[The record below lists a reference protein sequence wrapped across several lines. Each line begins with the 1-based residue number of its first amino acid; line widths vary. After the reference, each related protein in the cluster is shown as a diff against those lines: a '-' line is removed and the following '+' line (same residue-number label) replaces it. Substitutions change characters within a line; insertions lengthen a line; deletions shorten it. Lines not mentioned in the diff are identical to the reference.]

1 MIMLFFAF
9 LKTEFQREAFSL
21 DKFRFLIITLI
32 TPFLWFWGLKS
43 VSLEIAQYGFLLAV
57 LPTAAAAPVITG
69 FLNQRIEYV
78 TIAVLVSNMMVAL
91 MLPFALPMIV
101 PSASEIQIVQ
111 LIIPIISTVF
121 IPLILAQA
129 IRYYVPRLK
138 DQLFRFDWISF
149 FLFLSNVYIAMAKAS
164 FFIRFE
170 TELSWLELSGMFLLT
185 AIVCFAN
192 FGGGALVG
200 GKNYRPEASMAAG
213 RKNTMFG
220 VWLALT
226 YMSPLV
232 SIGPMIYIICQNT
245 YHSYLLGV
253 RK

>member
-91 MLPFALPMIV
+91 MLPCTTSSVWADRV
-101 PSASEIQIVQ
+101 PASSSDI
-111 LIIPIISTVF
+111 
-121 IPLILAQA
+121 
-129 IRYYVPRLK
+129 
-138 DQLFRFDWISF
+138 
-149 FLFLSNVYIAMAKAS
+149 
-164 FFIRFE
+164 
-170 TELSWLELSGMFLLT
+170 
-185 AIVCFAN
+185 
-192 FGGGALVG
+192 
-200 GKNYRPEASMAAG
+200 
-213 RKNTMFG
+213 KNTERFMGKSFSKMG
-220 VWLALT
+220 NA
-226 YMSPLV
+226 
-232 SIGPMIYIICQNT
+232 CQQN
-245 YHSYLLGV
+245 
-253 RK
+253 